1 MTASFELVSKE
12 QHRNLRINTEQVDT
26 PENRTNVTLVTVGEL
41 STLVH
46 EYSVFIT
53 KSPTNGQFQLV
64 AILGFKPGENLY
76 VQNNKWKATYL
87 PLDIIRRPFQAYVP
101 EGSKVNK
108 GRIAI
113 DTSSTLVSKKEGSA
127 LFDDKGEATEYLQKM
142 QSTFAKL
149 MSGTAQTHHILEKAD
164 ALKLIHSVDLNIEI
178 PGEGKTVLNGLLS
191 FDKEALTALKGDE
204 LQQAHDS
211 GILQV
216 SHLLLS
222 STLHLQKLISW
233 SSLSTK
239 N

>member
-1 MTASFELVSKE
+1 MTATFELLDSAL
-12 QHRNLRINTEQVDT
+12 HRKLRINTELVDT
-26 PENRTNVTLVTVGEL
+26 PENRTNVALVTVGEL

-46 EYSVFIT
+46 EYSIFIT
-53 KSPTNGQFQLV
+53 KSPKGQLQLV
-64 AILGFKPGENLY
+64 AILGFKSEENLY

-87 PLDIIRRPFQAYVP
+87 PLDIIRRPLQAYIP
-101 EGSKVNK
+101 EGSELNK

-113 DTSSTLVSKKEGSA
+113 NTASSLISQKEGSA
-127 LFDDKGEATEYLQKM
+127 LFDDKGEASDYLKKM
-142 QSTFAKL
+142 QTTFAQL
-149 MSGTAQTHHILEKAD
+149 MAGTTQTQQILEKAD
-164 ALKLIHSVDLNIEI
+164 ELKLIHSIDLNIEI

-191 FDKEALTALKGDE
+191 FNKEALTALKGDE

-233 SSLSTK
+233 SSKSTK
-239 N
+239 K